1 MDINILRIAI
11 TIVALATFL
20 GIVAWAYLP
29 SRKQALDEEG
39 RRLLEDREP

>member
-1 MDINILRIAI
+1 MDMNTLSIAI

-29 SRKQALDEEG
+29 SRKQALDEQG